1 LNALVDIKPFR
12 AVRYTKLAGAPENLI
27 TQPYD
32 KIDAEMQQE
41 YYRKSPY
48 NYCRLILPTETN
60 RYETVQ
66 NRIQQWMAENVLAK
80 DAEPAIFVI
89 RQEFQLDGQA
99 CARTGM
105 IAGVRLYSYDKNVI
119 FPHEITYSAPK
130 VDRLNMLRTV
140 QKDLEPVFLI
150 YSDPEKETINFF
162 EKTKKTKPIIHVV
175 DSFKVKHTVWR
186 VSNAEKLAF
195 LQKAL
200 APKKLVITDGHHRYE
215 SAVAYRDEMRQRGFT
230 DVDLAFNFHMS
241 MLVPVEDAGLI
252 VLPTHRLLTKIE
264 LTEAMLAQI
273 GKAFDVTVINH
284 STAGLDEFLLKH
296 RNDHA
301 FCIYTKTKAYGLILK
316 HQEEVYEFVN
326 FAASKETKLFDVVI
340 LRDVIFKAIMN
351 TGELKMDQDI
361 LYVRWTKAA
370 VEKVDCGEAQV
381 AFLVNPIS
389 PQTVWQIAQ
398 MHERL
403 PEKSTDFYPKMVS
416 GLMMMDISPSEKL

>member
-32 KIDAEMQQE
+32 KIDAQMQQE
-41 YYRKSPY
+41 YYQKSPY

-80 DAEPAIFVI
+80 DAKPAIFVI
-89 RQEFQLDGQA
+89 RQEFQLEGKN

-105 IAGVRLYSYDKNVI
+105 IAAIRLYSYDENVV

-162 EKTKKTKPIIHVV
+162 EKTKKTKPIIQVV
-175 DSFKVKHTVWR
+175 DPFKVKHTVWR

-195 LQKAL
+195 LQKTL

-215 SAVAYRDEMRQRGFT
+215 SAVAYRDEMRQKGFT
-230 DVDLAFNFHMS
+230 DADLAFNFHMS

-252 VLPTHRLLTKIE
+252 VLPTHRLLTKVE

-273 GKAFDVTVINH
+273 GKAFSVTEINH
-284 STAGLDEFLLKH
+284 STAGLDEFLLRH
-296 RNDHA
+296 RSDHA
-301 FCIYTKTKAYGLILK
+301 FCIYTKTKAYGLLLK

-370 VEKVDCGEAQV
+370 VKKVDCGEATV

-416 GLMMMDISPSEKL
+416 GLMMMDISTSEKL